1 MTEGARTVL
10 SITAPLLAVALV
22 ALVPT
27 LRRDPRG
34 ANRAARVRAGRLVLV
49 AVAFHVLH
57 AVEEY
62 ATGFPEKYPELL
74 GLSPLPPGLF
84 WIANG
89 GLVLL
94 WGWCALGIARGVRI
108 AFLPVW
114 FFVLAQL
121 ANAVAHP
128 ILAIVAGGYFPGLAT
143 SPVVG
148 IVGLWLG
155 VTLWRATASASR

>member
-1 MTEGARTVL
+1 M
-10 SITAPLLAVALV
+10 
-22 ALVPT
+22 
-27 LRRDPRG
+27 
-34 ANRAARVRAGRLVLV
+34 
-49 AVAFHVLH
+49 
-57 AVEEY
+57 
-62 ATGFPEKYPELL
+62 
-74 GLSPLPPGLF
+74 
-84 WIANG
+84 
-89 GLVLL
+89 
-94 WGWCALGIARGVRI
+94 RI